1 MGFLN
6 IKSAFSKALAR
17 NEKVIPLNQDTKLVI
32 FSDLH
37 RGVGDWA
44 DDFMHNSLAFT
55 SALDHYFHA
64 DFTYL
69 ELGDGDEFYENRRLE
84 DIVQAH
90 GNVFQY
96 LNEFHKQGRMIYIW
110 GNHNKQFGNS
120 RWLDWQLEK
129 ARLLK
134 PDLFLDLKVY
144 ETAVL
149 GEKIFLVHGHQGDL
163 MNDLFAFFSRF
174 LVRMVWRPL
183 QTGLGFKDPTSPA
196 KNMRK
201 RNKVEEKIL
210 EWARE
215 QRMMTICGHT
225 HRPMFA
231 SLTKQQR
238 QAGDEPEP
246 YYFNSGSGVHPR
258 CVTCLEIQDMQI
270 SLVKWHIIAD
280 ATDDRR
286 LKVQREVLPGCSGS
300 LDSILSQL

>member
-1 MGFLN
+1 MCFLN
-6 IKSAFSKALAR
+6 IKSALTKAFAR
-17 NEKVIPLNQDTKLVI
+17 NEKVLSLNQETKLVI

-44 DDFMHNSLAFT
+44 DDFMHNSLVFT
-55 SALDHYFHA
+55 SALDHYFQA

-69 ELGDGDEFYENRRLE
+69 ELGDGDEFYENRRLV

-96 LNEFHKQGRMIYIW
+96 LNEFHKEGRLIYIW
-110 GNHNKQFGNS
+110 GNHNKQFKNNK
-120 RWLDWQLEK
+120 WLDRELK
-129 ARLLK
+129 RARLLM
-134 PDLFLDLKVY
+134 PDLFLDLEVY
-144 ETAVL
+144 ETVL
-149 GEKIFLVHGHQGDL
+149 LGDKIFLVHGHQGDL

-174 LVRMVWRPL
+174 LVRVFWRPL

-196 KNMRK
+196 KNVRK
-201 RNKVEEKIL
+201 RNKVENLIL

-215 QRMMTICGHT
+215 HRLVTIAGHT

-238 QAGDEPEP
+238 NVGEESEP

-258 CVTCLEIQDMQI
+258 CVTCLEIQNMHI
-270 SLVKWHIIAD
+270 ALVKWHTIAD
-280 ATDDRR
+280 SDDEGR
-286 LKVQREVLPGCSGS
+286 LRVQREVLEGCRDS
-300 LDSILSQL
+300 LENILSQL